1 MTDFKPRHPTL
12 ENRCA
17 ARLAIGAASL
27 LLAAGCTVG
36 PDYKRPDVATP
47 AAFKEDPGWKAAAPG
62 DNAARGPWWEVFE
75 DPVLNE
81 LEARVETSNLTVAQ
95 AVANYEEARQ
105 VARADR
111 TAYLPTVGATGAAQR
126 SQSPLAQSVPGR
138 GLTSSNYTAELQASW
153 EPDFWGR
160 LRRTV
165 EADIA
170 AAQANAADL
179 ASARLSTQGADRRGR
194 PARTVRACDRG
205 PSGKGAGRLLHRKK
219 AGPRDHHP

>member
-111 TAYLPTVGATGAAQR
+111 TAYLPTVSATGAA
-126 SQSPLAQSVPGR
+126 
-138 GLTSSNYTAELQASW
+138 
-153 EPDFWGR
+153 
-160 LRRTV
+160 RRTRPTWRPPG
-165 EADIA
+165 
-170 AAQANAADL
+170 
-179 ASARLSTQGADRRGR
+179 SRRRGR
-194 PARTVRACDRG
+194 SPWTTSSSGRRTTR
-205 PSGKGAGRLLHRKK
+205 SGCSRTRSRPTGT
-219 AGPRDHHP
+219 P